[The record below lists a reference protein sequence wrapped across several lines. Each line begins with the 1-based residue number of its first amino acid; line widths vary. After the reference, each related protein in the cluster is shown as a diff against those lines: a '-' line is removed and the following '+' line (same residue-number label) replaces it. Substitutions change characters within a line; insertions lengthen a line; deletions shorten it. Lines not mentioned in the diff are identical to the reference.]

1 MGDTIYAT
9 EPASLP
15 PPIAFDEPTTAPPPS
30 AEPGMVPSHQARR
43 HHPPELGG
51 MAMDPSGFGDQAFA
65 PSGGV
70 AKITLCGK
78 VVSPKQLAAG
88 LVYVP
93 HSPRTASPDVCQ
105 RRVLCSRC
113 LLHAAGLLW
122 S

>member
-30 AEPGMVPSHQARR
+30 AEPGMVP
-43 HHPPELGG
+43 PPELGG
-51 MAMDPSGFGDQAFA
+51 MAMDPSGFGDQEFA

>member
-30 AEPGMVPSHQARR
+30 AEPGMVP
-43 HHPPELGG
+43 PPELGG
-51 MAMDPSGFGDQAFA
+51 MAMDPSGFGDQEFA

-93 HSPRTASPDVCQ
+93 HSP
-105 RRVLCSRC
+105 
-113 LLHAAGLLW
+113 
-122 S
+122 